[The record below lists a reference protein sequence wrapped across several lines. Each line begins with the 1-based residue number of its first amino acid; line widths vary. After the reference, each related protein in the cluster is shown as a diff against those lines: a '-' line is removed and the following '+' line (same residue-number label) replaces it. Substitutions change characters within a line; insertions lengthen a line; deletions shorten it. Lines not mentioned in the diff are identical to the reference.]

1 MTERPVRV
9 RALVRGR
16 VQGVGFRAFVLR
28 HARTLGL
35 GGTVAN
41 RPDGTVECVAEGSQP
56 AVDALVE
63 RLRRGPQAARVEDLE
78 VRREEPRGEA
88 APMRVTA

>member
-1 MTERPVRV
+1 
-9 RALVRGR
+9 
-16 VQGVGFRAFVLR
+16 
-28 HARTLGL
+28 
-35 GGTVAN
+35 
-41 RPDGTVECVAEGSQP
+41 VECVAEGSQP